1 MEGKGL
7 TAEVDGEVL
16 AALELDGEVV
26 LAFIEL
32 RDSDNGVQKIVAN
45 LQVRSLVLMVSYN
58 GDVARLDVSVST
70 VVSRAWRGAAWAE
83 GS

>member
-32 RDSDNGVQKIVAN
+32 RDGDNGVQKITAN

-58 GDVARLDVSVST
+58 GDVARLDVSV
-70 VVSRAWRGAAWAE
+70 
-83 GS
+83 